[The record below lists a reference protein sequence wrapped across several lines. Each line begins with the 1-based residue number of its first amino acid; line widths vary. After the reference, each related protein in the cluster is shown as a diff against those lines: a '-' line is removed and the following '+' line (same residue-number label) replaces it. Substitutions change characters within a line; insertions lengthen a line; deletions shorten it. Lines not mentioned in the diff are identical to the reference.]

1 MAPTKKTYKFPKAIG
16 ACADKLFALKAER
29 LTQQKLVDAIEAEEK
44 ALKAYII
51 DNLPKSEA
59 SGVAGKLA
67 RVTAITKEVP
77 QVEDWTIFYKH
88 LKKTGQF
95 ELIGK
100 RLSDTAIRER
110 WEAGKEVPG
119 IKHFT
124 VVTLSL
130 NKI

>member
-1 MAPTKKTYKFPKAIG
+1 MAAVKKAYKFPKAIG
-16 ACADKLFALKAER
+16 ACADRLFALKAER
-29 LTQQKLVDAIEAEEK
+29 LAQQKLVDAIEAEEK